1 MDKKET
7 KKNKKISMSKIKKV
21 YLPII
26 LTIIIVFNL
35 PIFPNSIGFNTNF
48 NFQPASGSG
57 ESYFFVDSHF
67 SNNNNKK
74 SNNSNNN
81 RDINITIWVVFL
93 ILCIIFGIVYFIF
106 NGINNDNGQD
116 KQNANDKNDYI
127 ELLKDDSDFEGNI

>member
-1 MDKKET
+1 MDKKES
-7 KKNKKISMSKIKKV
+7 KKNKKFSMSRIKKV

-26 LTIIIVFNL
+26 FTIILVFNI
-35 PIFPNSIGFNTNF
+35 PIFPNSISFNTNF

-67 SNNNNKK
+67 
-74 SNNSNNN
+74 NNN

-93 ILCIIFGIVYFIF
+93 ILCMLFGFVYFIF
-106 NGINNDNGQD
+106 DGINNDNEQD
-116 KQNANDKNDYI
+116 KQNAHDKTDYI